1 MDPDRDSY
9 RLGLSAGMG
18 IFQAFAPAG
27 AVGILAGA
35 FILILLG
42 IAGGMFEGP
51 WLAVALL
58 ALVGLAGLIGRA
70 IRREMRREDRRPLHR
85 QASNLPADAELSDE
99 ERRDAMRRYDER

>member
-1 MDPDRDSY
+1 
-9 RLGLSAGMG
+9 MG
-18 IFQAFAPAG
+18 IFQAFAPTG

-51 WLAVALL
+51 WLVVAVL

-70 IRREMRREDRRPLHR
+70 MRREMRREDRRPWHR
-85 QASNLPADAELSDE
+85 QASRLPPDADLTDG
-99 ERRDAMRRYDER
+99 ERRDAMRRYDEERDDG